1 MIEKILIN
9 NEGERFYRFANA
21 DGKMWVMPARHLR
34 TAMELYQ
41 PSGRNGR
48 MLKRWLPLLHRIA
61 VARRAIHIETMRCR
75 LNDALRQ
82 VLESIF
88 DTNDLEFAIFG
99 GTPCVHQKIT
109 MQLSKGSRILGYCK
123 ITDNQ
128 EVACLFDREAQLLKE
143 LRASGT
149 KCIPECLYHGSLGKN
164 IRLFVQST
172 AKTLGSKV
180 VHEWREMHDN
190 FLLTLNDTT
199 KRSLR
204 FESSDYF
211 HTIKALAEHYDWL
224 PDTIEI
230 PLVERSIRRIYDR
243 WYGSVVS
250 FSAYHAD
257 FTPWN
262 MYVEKGRLY
271 VFDWEYAQMTYPPML
286 DRYHFFTQTAIFERH
301 WNAEG
306 ILQYMK
312 SDAGRWMYANDYM
325 AYLIDMIA
333 RFTVRERGK
342 VEGDMASSM
351 KLWGDLLALLHK
363 NTL

>member
-1 MIEKILIN
+1 MIEKILCK

-21 DGKMWVMPARHLR
+21 DGKVWIMPAKHLR

-41 PSGRNGR
+41 PSGRKGI
-48 MLKRWLPLLHRIA
+48 MLKRWLPLLHQITM
-61 VARRAIHIETMRCR
+61 ARKIVHIETMRCR

-82 VLESIF
+82 TMERVF

-123 ITDNQ
+123 ITDNR
-128 EVACLFDREAQLLKE
+128 EVACLFDREAQLLKK
-143 LRASGT
+143 LRASGA
-149 KCIPECLYHGSLGKN
+149 KCIPGCLFNGSLGEST
-164 IRLFVQST
+164 RLFIQST
-172 AKTLGSKV
+172 MKTLGSKV

-190 FLLTLNDTT
+190 FLLTLNDAT

-204 FESSDYF
+204 FENSDYY
-211 HTIKALAEHYDWL
+211 HNIEALAEHYDWL
-224 PDTIEI
+224 PDTIEK

-243 WYGSVVS
+243 WCGSVVS

-262 MYVEKGRLY
+262 MFVEKGRLF

-301 WNAEG
+301 WNAEDM
-306 ILQYMK
+306 LQYMK
-312 SDAGRWMYANDYM
+312 SDKGHWMYADDYM

-342 VEGDMASSM
+342 VKGDMASSM

-363 NTL
+363 HTL